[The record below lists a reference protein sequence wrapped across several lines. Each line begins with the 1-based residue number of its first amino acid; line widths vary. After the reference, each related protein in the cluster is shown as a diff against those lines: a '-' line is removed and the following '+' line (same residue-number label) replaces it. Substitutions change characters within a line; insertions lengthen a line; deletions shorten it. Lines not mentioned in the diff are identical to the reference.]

1 MRSACVGAV
10 ACGYLMGLGSGFVV
24 AASVRAGVAPCP
36 HACGDEK
43 PAPTRFT
50 FTSVHMG
57 TEWRITLFA
66 ADKAAA
72 EKAKTA
78 AFGRVAALDKT
89 MTDYDPKSELMRL
102 CVVNDA
108 APGKPIAVG
117 DDLFRVL
124 SHAQE
129 VSAECDGAFDI
140 TVGPLV
146 KLWRA
151 ARKSKQLP
159 DAKELTAAKELVGYK
174 MLTLDAKAKTVAL
187 KKAGMRLDLGGI
199 GKGFAADEA
208 MAVLK
213 AHGITSAL
221 IAASG
226 DITVSDAPPDKD
238 AWVVEI
244 APIGKGEPARYVKLK
259 NASVSTSGDLFQFVE
274 IGNVRYS
281 HVLDPKTGLG
291 LTGRRSATVIASP
304 GWRADAMT
312 KAASVLP
319 PEQAVKW
326 IDGRKDGATYIVVKA
341 DDDAKP
347 VATESKRF
355 KEFVAEE

>member
-1 MRSACVGAV
+1 
-10 ACGYLMGLGSGFVV
+10 
-24 AASVRAGVAPCP
+24 
-36 HACGDEK
+36 
-43 PAPTRFT
+43 
-50 FTSVHMG
+50 
-57 TEWRITLFA
+57 
-66 ADKAAA
+66 
-72 EKAKTA
+72 
-78 AFGRVAALDKT
+78 
-89 MTDYDPKSELMRL
+89 
-102 CVVNDA
+102 
-108 APGKPIAVG
+108 
-117 DDLFRVL
+117 LFRVL
-124 SHAQE
+124 AHAQE
-129 VSAECDGAFDI
+129 ISAECDGAFDV

-159 DAKELTAAKELVGYK
+159 DPKALAAAKELVGFK
-174 MLTLDAKAKTVAL
+174 LVTLDPKAKTVAL

-213 AHGITSAL
+213 KHGIPSAL

-238 AWVVEI
+238 NWVVEI
-244 APIGKGEPARYVKLK
+244 APIGKGQPARYLKLT

-291 LTGRRSATVIASP
+291 LTGRRSATVIARP

-326 IDGRKDGATYIVVKA
+326 IEARTDAAAYIVVKA
-341 DDDAKP
+341 TDDAKP
-347 VATESKRF
+347 VATESERF
-355 KEFVAEE
+355 KQFVLE

>member
-1 MRSACVGAV
+1 MRSLWVT
-10 ACGYLMGLGSGFVV
+10 CGYLIALGVAGFGFVPP
-24 AASVRAGVAPCP
+24 SPGGRG
-36 HACGDEK
+36 GRGEGGTGEDT
-43 PAPTRFT
+43 PTRHA

-57 TEWRITLFA
+57 TEWRIVLFA
-66 ADKAAA
+66 PDKATA

-78 AFGRVAALDKT
+78 AFDRVTALDKT

-102 CVVNDA
+102 CATNDT
-108 APGKPIAVG
+108 APGKPITVG
-117 DDLFRVL
+117 NDLFRVL
-124 SHAQE
+124 AHAQE
-129 VSAECDGAFDI
+129 VSAECDGAFDV

-151 ARKSKQLP
+151 ARKTKQLP
-159 DAKELTAAKELVGYK
+159 DAKELAAAKELVGYK
-174 MLTLDAKAKTVAL
+174 MLTLDAKATTVTL
-187 KKAGMRLDLGGI
+187 QKAGMRLDLGGI

-213 AHGITSAL
+213 THGVTSAL

-226 DITVSDAPPDKD
+226 DITVSDAPPDSDAK

-244 APIGKGEPARYVKLK
+244 APIGKGEPARFLKLT

-274 IGNVRYS
+274 IEKVRYS

-291 LTGRRSATVIASP
+291 LTGRRSATVIAGS

-319 PEQAVKW
+319 PDKAVKW
-326 IDGRKDGATYIVVKA
+326 IDARKDAATYIVVKET
-341 DDDAKP
+341 DEAKP
-347 VATESKRF
+347 VKSESSRF
-355 KEFVAEE
+355 KQFVAEE

>member
-10 ACGYLMGLGSGFVV
+10 ACGYLMGLVTSGSLGERGTGEDV
-24 AASVRAGVAPCP
+24 A
-36 HACGDEK
+36 
-43 PAPTRFT
+43 TRHT

-57 TEWRITLFA
+57 TEWRITLYA
-66 ADKAAA
+66 ADKAVAG
-72 EKAKTA
+72 KAKAA
-78 AFGRVAALDKT
+78 AFDRVAALDKT
-89 MTDYDPKSELMRL
+89 MTDYDPTSELMRL
-102 CVVNDA
+102 CLANDA
-108 APGKPIAVG
+108 APGKPVAVG

-124 SHAQE
+124 AYAQE

-151 ARKSKQLP
+151 ARKTKQLP
-159 DAKELTAAKELVGYK
+159 DAKKLAAAKELVGFK
-174 MLTLDAKAKTVAL
+174 MLTLDARAKTVAL

-208 MAVLK
+208 LAVLK
-213 AHGITSAL
+213 ANGVTSAL

-226 DITVSDAPPDKD
+226 DITASDAPPDKD

-244 APIGKGEPARYVKLK
+244 APIGKGEPARHVKLK

-274 IGNVRYS
+274 IGKVRYS

-291 LTGRRSATVIASP
+291 LTGRRSATVIASS

-341 DDDAKP
+341 ADDAKP
-347 VATESKRF
+347 VATESERF
-355 KEFVAEE
+355 KQFVAEE